1 MSADVRSN
9 GGLYGKIPSI
19 GDFVH
24 RRLPASFVEPWNQ
37 WLERSIAAS
46 RAELGERWHDA
57 YLTSPLWR
65 FALDPGVA
73 GADGWLGVLA
83 SSVDEVR
90 RCYPMTVAL
99 SLPAGMRLGGLVN
112 DLGFLFEA
120 LEKLVLQLI
129 DGTCTPD
136 AATVSLDQL
145 ARALPQIA
153 APDAVWSRGLG
164 ERLRLD
170 AHYPSIAAMATH
182 LGSSVDDRG
191 ESGLPRSAW
200 WHAGWD
206 AAPPASLVCAGLPSP
221 EIFVCFLDSAW
232 QDRGW
237 SPAIDL

>member
-1 MSADVRSN
+1 MSAETRAN

-24 RRLPASFVEPWNQ
+24 RRLPTPFVEAWNH
-37 WLERSIAAS
+37 WLERSLAAS
-46 RAELGERWHDA
+46 RDTLGDRWHDA

-73 GADGWLGVLA
+73 GTDGWLGVLA

-112 DLGFLFEA
+112 DLVFVFEA

-145 ARALPQIA
+145 ARALPQLTA
-153 APDAVWSRGLG
+153 LDAVWSRGDG

-182 LGSSVDDRG
+182 LGSNLDDRA
-191 ESGLPRSAW
+191 EAEPLLSAW
-200 WHAGWD
+200 WHAGWG
-206 AAPPASLVCAGLPSP
+206 ATPPASLVVVGLPSP
-221 EIFVCFLDSAW
+221 EIFVCFLDGAW

-237 SPAIDL
+237 APAIDL